1 MMLRPCLRLSSS
13 SLVRADARSC
23 IIAPMR
29 FGFLVRPGNP
39 EARTLAAEFAD
50 MLRVRG
56 CEVLFV
62 SDYGEG
68 APSGFPSVPG
78 EDIGGRID
86 VMVAL
91 GGDGTF
97 LHGAKLVADHDVP
110 LLGLNLGSLGFLT
123 PYAVDEAGA
132 ALSDAAQGR
141 LPVEERMRLLV
152 TLRAKDRP
160 AESQSALNEAV
171 INQREVARL
180 MDLQATTNG
189 DPITTYKADG
199 LILCTPTGSTAYN
212 LSAGGPILSPDLD
225 AIVLTPICPHTLS
238 NRPLVVRA
246 DKGVAV
252 TNVSPYLGVV
262 TVDGHW
268 SREMAPGDVVEVR
281 MLERRLRVF
290 RPGHSFFKILRQKL
304 SWGERKA

>member
-1 MMLRPCLRLSSS
+1 
-13 SLVRADARSC
+13 
-23 IIAPMR
+23 MR
-29 FGFLVRPGNP
+29 FGLIVRDGNP
-39 EARTLAAEFAD
+39 EAPGLAVGLAD
-50 MLRVRG
+50 LLQSRG
-56 CEVLFV
+56 CRAIFV
-62 SDYGEG
+62 EDYGQGTPAGYRGMPGSAIG
-68 APSGFPSVPG
+68 AS
-78 EDIGGRID
+78 ID

-97 LHGAKLVADHDVP
+97 LFGAKLVADHDVP

-123 PYAVDEAGA
+123 PYAVGEARGA
-132 ALSDAAQGR
+132 LIDAAEGR
-141 LPVEERMRLLV
+141 LPIEERMRLLV
-152 TLRAKDRP
+152 TLHRTGKP
-160 AESQSALNEAV
+160 PESQSALNEAV

-180 MDLQATTNG
+180 IDLLAATNG
-189 DPITTYKADG
+189 DTITSYKVDG

-212 LSAGGPILSPDLD
+212 LSAAGPILSPDLE

-246 DKGVAV
+246 DKGLTV
-252 TNVSPYLGVV
+252 TNTSRYHGVL

-268 SREMAPGDVVEVR
+268 SREVGPGDVVEIR
-281 MLERRLRVF
+281 KAERNLRVF

>member
-1 MMLRPCLRLSSS
+1 
-13 SLVRADARSC
+13 
-23 IIAPMR
+23 MR
-29 FGFLVRPGNP
+29 FGFLVRQGNP
-39 EARTLAAEFAD
+39 EAASLAAGFAN
-50 MLRVRG
+50 MLRARG
-56 CEVLFV
+56 SEVLFV
-62 SDYGEG
+62 SDYGQG
-68 APSGFPSVPG
+68 APSGYSSVPG
-78 EDIGGRID
+78 EDIGLCID

-97 LHGAKLVADHDVP
+97 LFGAKLVADHDVP

-123 PYAVDEAGA
+123 PYAVSEASA
-132 ALSDAAQGR
+132 ALADAAQGR

-152 TLRAKDRP
+152 TLRSKDKP

-180 MDLQATTNG
+180 MDLLASTNG
-189 DPITTYKADG
+189 DTITTYKADG

-212 LSAGGPILSPDLD
+212 LSAGGPILSPDLE
-225 AIVLTPICPHTLS
+225 AIMLTPICPHTLS

-246 DKGVAV
+246 DTGVTV
-252 TNVSPYLGVV
+252 TNVSRYQGVL

-268 SREMAPGDVVEVR
+268 SRDVMPGDVVEVR
-281 MLERRLRVF
+281 MMEKRLRVF

>member
-1 MMLRPCLRLSSS
+1 
-13 SLVRADARSC
+13 
-23 IIAPMR
+23 MR
-29 FGFLVRPGNP
+29 FGFIVRDGSSEAPGLAISLA
-39 EARTLAAEFAD
+39 ELLHARGSGAI
-50 MLRVRG
+50 
-56 CEVLFV
+56 FV
-62 SDYGEG
+62 EDYGQGTPAGHRGMPG
-68 APSGFPSVPG
+68 A
-78 EDIGGRID
+78 DIGACVD

-97 LHGAKLVADHDVP
+97 LYGARLVADYDVP

-123 PYAVDEAGA
+123 PYALDEARA
-132 ALSDAAQGR
+132 ALIDVVEGR
-141 LPVEERMRLLV
+141 LSVEERMRLLV
-152 TLRAKDRP
+152 TLHRKHNAP
-160 AESQSALNEAV
+160 ETQSALNEAV

-180 MDLQATTNG
+180 IDLLATTNG
-189 DPITTYKADG
+189 DTITSYKADG

-212 LSAGGPILSPDLD
+212 LSAAGPILSPDLE

-252 TNVSPYLGVV
+252 TNTSRYHGVL

-268 SREMAPGDVVEVR
+268 SREVGPGDVVEVR
-281 MLERRLRVF
+281 KSQRNLRMF

>member
-1 MMLRPCLRLSSS
+1 
-13 SLVRADARSC
+13 
-23 IIAPMR
+23 MR
-29 FGFLVRPGNP
+29 FGFLVRAGNP
-39 EARTLAAEFAD
+39 EAPSLARGFAEV
-50 MLRVRG
+50 LRGRG
-56 CEVLFV
+56 CEILFV
-62 SDYGEG
+62 ADYGQG
-68 APSGFPSVPG
+68 APPGYPSVPG
-78 EDIGGRID
+78 ADIGGQVD

-123 PYAVDEAGA
+123 PYALEEASA
-132 ALSDAAQGR
+132 ALAEAAQGR
-141 LPVEERMRLLV
+141 LPIEERMRLLV
-152 TLRAKDRP
+152 TVRAKDKP
-160 AESQSALNEAV
+160 PESQSALNEAV

-180 MDLQATTNG
+180 MELQAATNG
-189 DPITTYKADG
+189 DTITSYKADG

-212 LSAGGPILSPDLD
+212 LAAGGPILSPDMD

-238 NRPLVVRA
+238 NRPLVVNA
-246 DKGVAV
+246 DLCVTV
-252 TNVSPYLGVV
+252 TNVSPYVGVV

-281 MLERRLRVF
+281 KLERRLRVF

>member
-1 MMLRPCLRLSSS
+1 
-13 SLVRADARSC
+13 
-23 IIAPMR
+23 MR
-29 FGFLVRPGNP
+29 FGFIVRDGNP
-39 EARTLAAEFAD
+39 EAPGLAVSLAEL
-50 MLRVRG
+50 LRKRG
-56 CEVLFV
+56 AEAIFV
-62 SDYGEG
+62 DDYGPDVPAGYRGMAG
-68 APSGFPSVPG
+68 A
-78 EDIGGRID
+78 DIGAAID

-97 LHGAKLVADHDVP
+97 LYGVKLVADHDVV

-123 PYAVDEAGA
+123 PYALEDAKA
-132 ALSDAAQGR
+132 TLIDAADGR
-141 LPVEERMRLLV
+141 LQVEERMRLQV
-152 TLRAKDRP
+152 TLHRKDRP
-160 AESQSALNEAV
+160 LESQLALNEAV

-180 MDLQATTNG
+180 ISLLATTNG
-189 DPITTYKADG
+189 DTISSYKADG

-212 LSAGGPILSPDLD
+212 LSAAGPILSPDLE

-246 DKGVAV
+246 DKGVTV
-252 TNVSPYLGVV
+252 TNTSRYHGVV

-268 SREMAPGDVVEVR
+268 SREMGPGDVVEVR
-281 MLERRLRVF
+281 KAQRNLRLF

>member
-1 MMLRPCLRLSSS
+1 
-13 SLVRADARSC
+13 
-23 IIAPMR
+23 MR
-29 FGFLVRPGNP
+29 FGFLVRQGNP
-39 EARTLAAEFAD
+39 EAESLAAGFAN
-50 MLRVRG
+50 MLRAQG
-56 CEVLFV
+56 AEVLFV
-62 SDYGEG
+62 EDYGKG
-68 APSGFPSVPG
+68 APTGYPSVPG
-78 EDIGGRID
+78 ADIGARID
-86 VMVAL
+86 AMVAL

-97 LHGAKLVADHDVP
+97 LYGAKLVADHDVP

-123 PYAVDEAGA
+123 PYAISEASA
-132 ALSDAAQGR
+132 ALTEAAQGR

-180 MDLQATTNG
+180 MDLLATTNG
-189 DPITTYKADG
+189 DTITTYKADG

-212 LSAGGPILSPDLD
+212 LSAGGPILSPDLE
-225 AIVLTPICPHTLS
+225 AIMLTPICPHTLS

-246 DKGVAV
+246 DMGVTV
-252 TNVSPYLGVV
+252 TNVSRYQGVL

-268 SREMAPGDVVEVR
+268 SREVMPGDVVEVR
-281 MLERRLRVF
+281 KMERRLRVF